1 MNCPYAAAEGLP
13 ISDSGTILKYSLSE
27 AAAQSKGYLIP
38 TRNYFQTLEISHL
51 SFVISHSPS
60 PPLRRRAWKA

>member
-38 TRNYFQTLEISHL
+38 TWKSFDKLRNYF
-51 SFVISHSPS
+51 
-60 PPLRRRAWKA
+60 